1 MKDKLE
7 IYKKEVERL
16 KDLVSTLEK
25 DKLELKRKLSSALNG
40 VEHYKEKWL
49 EK

>member
-1 MKDKLE
+1 MGSNIE
-7 IYKKEVERL
+7 VYKKEVERL
-16 KDLVSTLEK
+16 KDLVSILEK
-25 DKLELKRKLSSALNG
+25 ENKDLTKKLNTAQND